1 MKERVEFAE
10 KQRQLE
16 MKVRE
21 DEVQR
26 AEKAILPLEVKLDDA
41 EIEIANLRKEN

>member
-1 MKERVEFAE
+1 
-10 KQRQLE
+10 